1 MKKVFHKIM
10 SITLALLLLVS
21 TTSWKV
27 EKHYCLG
34 HIVDISFF
42 TPAEGCGMEME
53 GSDNTASMES
63 QNSCCSDVTMVMQG
77 QDDLSISYNN
87 FNFLQQLFFVAFT
100 ASYLHLIEPDLV
112 KFVQNSFYP
121 PPIIVK
127 DIQLLDKV
135 FLI

>member
-1 MKKVFHKIM
+1 MKQLSNKIM
-10 SITLALLLLVS
+10 SIAIALLLLVS

-53 GSDNTASMES
+53 SSDDTTSIETE
-63 QNSCCSDVTMVMQG
+63 NSCCSDVTIVVQG
-77 QDDLSISYNN
+77 QDDLAFSYPD
-87 FNFLQQLFFVAFT
+87 FTLDHQQFLAAFT
-100 ASYLHLIEPDLV
+100 HSYFNVLPLETFQPV
-112 KFVQNSFYP
+112 KHTHYTP
-121 PPIIVK
+121 LIIVK
-127 DIQLLDKV
+127 DLQLLDAV